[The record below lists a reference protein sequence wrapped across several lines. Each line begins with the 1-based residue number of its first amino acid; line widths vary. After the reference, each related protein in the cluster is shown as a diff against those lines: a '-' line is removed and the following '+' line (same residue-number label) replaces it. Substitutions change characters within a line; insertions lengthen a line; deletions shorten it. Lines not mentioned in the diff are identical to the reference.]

1 MDVDFWRQVS
11 AYWSRKID
19 SREYENEKKVAFIV
33 GAYVSDIPEEL
44 YEDSYDDDDDED
56 W

>member
-1 MDVDFWRQVS
+1 MDVDFWKYVS
-11 AYWSRKID
+11 AHWSLKINP
-19 SREYENEKKVAFIV
+19 REYENEKKVASIV